1 MYRDM
6 PITPDSR
13 CSVHSKVTCNRTSFF
28 FDAAVTTSARREFD
42 DDARCEFDD
51 AALSADVLAMDV
63 RAASMAASGCDV
75 GFRACD
81 RANDRA
87 NERRRPRQRA
97 TPTST
102 AMSDDARDADAAR
115 RIKIYTKTGD
125 EGASCLY
132 NMERRDKDDGAFA
145 ALGDVDECNVACGI
159 AREFCVDAGNG
170 LEGEVG
176 ARARERERRG

>member
-6 PITPDSR
+6 PIAPDSR

-81 RANDRA
+81 RATA
-87 NERRRPRQRA
+87 RRQLA
-97 TPTST
+97 T
-102 AMSDDARDADAAR
+102 AMSDDARDAR